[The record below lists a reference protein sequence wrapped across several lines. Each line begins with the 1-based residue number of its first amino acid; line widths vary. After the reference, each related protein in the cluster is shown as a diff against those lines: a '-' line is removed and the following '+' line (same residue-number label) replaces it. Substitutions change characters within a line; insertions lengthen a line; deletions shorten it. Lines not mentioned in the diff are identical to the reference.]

1 LVKKRRKLRPEAFLV
16 AVFTGVVLG
25 TGVVSAV
32 GAPAFTSA
40 IAFSSFLWSLYFFD
54 F

>member
-1 LVKKRRKLRPEAFLV
+1 V
-16 AVFTGVVLG
+16 AVFTAVALG
-25 TGVVSAV
+25 TTEVSAM